1 MVNNKKTGS
10 QALVA
15 TLANC
20 GVTHC
25 FANPGTSEMH
35 LIQALDKEP
44 RIHSVLCLFEGVAS
58 AAADGFARISGVPAI
73 TLLHLG
79 PGYGNA
85 LANIHNARRAYS
97 PMINIV
103 GDHATY
109 HRDLDAPL
117 TSDIETIVKANSSW
131 IGVAETALEAGEVA
145 AKSFEA
151 ATNAPNSPVTLILPA
166 DTAWTDGGV
175 DGPNVIAKSPSL
187 VTSQALDEVVGAIK
201 AAQKPIILV
210 GGAALYDEG
219 ALNNMARLA
228 KAGVRVMIDT
238 FPARQARG
246 AGRFAPEKM
255 QYFAEMAISS
265 MAGVDLMILAG
276 TSIPC
281 AFFAYPNTPSILV
294 PDGCVTLTLSERC
307 EDTIEALQKLVDA
320 LGAVEMAA
328 VVTAAQMPAP
338 TGPLNPAKIAQSLS
352 RHMPENTII
361 CDDSVSNGFA
371 MYFGTMGAKKHDWL
385 ALTGGAIGIGLSMA
399 IGAQMAAPQRKTIAL
414 SGDGSA
420 MYAIQALWTMAREK
434 LPIVTIIFAN
444 HDYKVLNI
452 EMMRTGAGDV
462 GATAKSMLSLANPNL
477 DFVALAKGHGVQAA
491 SVTTSEEFD
500 EILESALAS
509 NEPWL
514 IEAMI

>member
-1 MVNNKKTGS
+1 MADNKKTGS
-10 QALVA
+10 QALVT

-58 AAADGFARISGVPAI
+58 AAADGFARIKGVPAI

-85 LANIHNARRAYS
+85 LANIHNARRAHS

-117 TSDIETIVKANSSW
+117 TSDIEAIVKANSSW
-131 IGVAETALEAGEVA
+131 VGLAQTALEAGEVA

-166 DTAWTDGGV
+166 DTAWTDGGI
-175 DGPNVIAKSPSL
+175 DGETVKAKSPSL
-187 VTSQALDEVVGAIK
+187 VTNEVLDEVVTALK
-201 AAQKPIILV
+201 SAQKPIILI
-210 GGAALYDEG
+210 GGKALHDEAAI
-219 ALNNMARLA
+219 NNMARLA

-255 QYFAEMAISS
+255 QYFAEMALSS
-265 MAGVDLMILAG
+265 MSGVDLMILAG
-276 TSIPC
+276 TAIPC

-294 PDGCVTLTLSERC
+294 PEGCATMTLSERC

-320 LGAVEMAA
+320 LGATEMLPLVASA
-328 VVTAAQMPAP
+328 DLPSP
-338 TGPLNPAKIAQSLS
+338 TGPLSAAKIAQSLS
-352 RHMPENTII
+352 RHMPENAII
-361 CDDSVSNGFA
+361 ADDSVSSGFA

-399 IGAQMAAPQRKTIAL
+399 IGAQMAAPNRKTIAL

-462 GATAKSMLSLANPNL
+462 GPTAKSMLSLADPKL

-500 EILESALAS
+500 AALERAINS